1 MPDMNDR
8 SSLIKYGWLSLGAA
22 VLTMGLKTVGYLLT
36 QSVGLLS
43 DALES
48 GINLVAAFTALTALH
63 ISAQPPDEDH
73 AYGHQKVEYLSSGA
87 EGGLILLAAIAIA
100 VMAIQ
105 RLLNPQPIDHLSIGL
120 LIAAVASVINLVTA
134 LILIRVGRRERSI
147 ALEAD
152 GQHLMSDVWTSVGVL
167 IGVGAVGA
175 VGITG
180 WQILDPLVALIVAG
194 WIGYNGFKI
203 LKRSALGLIDTALPE
218 QDVAAIRAILERNGG
233 SETKY
238 HALRTRQAGSRS
250 FISMHIQT
258 PGDWSIQEGHDLL
271 ETIEREIREVIPSAT
286 VFTHIEPLEDPRS
299 WIDQDLDRSPE
310 TDLPEPS

>member
-1 MPDMNDR
+1 M
-8 SSLIKYGWLSLGAA
+8 KYAWLSLGAA
-22 VLTMGLKTVGYLLT
+22 VLTMGLKAVGYLLT

-87 EGGLILLAAIAIA
+87 EGGLISLAAIAIA

-105 RLLNPQPIDHLSIGL
+105 RLLNPQPIDHLSTGL
-120 LIAAVASVINLVTA
+120 LISAAASVINLVTA

-152 GQHLMSDVWTSVGVL
+152 GQHLMSDVWTSLGVL
-167 IGVGAVGA
+167 IGVGA

-286 VFTHIEPLEDPRS
+286 VFTHIEPIEDPRS

>member
-1 MPDMNDR
+1 M
-8 SSLIKYGWLSLGAA
+8 KYAWLSLGAA
-22 VLTMGLKTVGYLLT
+22 VLTMGLKAVGYLLT

-87 EGGLILLAAIAIA
+87 EGGLISLAAIAIA

-105 RLLNPQPIDHLSIGL
+105 RLLNPQPIDHLSTGL
-120 LIAAVASVINLVTA
+120 LISAAASVINLVTA

-167 IGVGAVGA
+167 IGVGA

-286 VFTHIEPLEDPRS
+286 VFTHIEPIEDPRS

>member
-1 MPDMNDR
+1 MQNMNDR
-8 SSLIKYGWLSLGAA
+8 TSLVKYAWLSLGAA
-22 VLTMGLKTVGYLLT
+22 VLTMGLKAVGYLLT

-87 EGGLILLAAIAIA
+87 EGGLISLAAIAIA

-105 RLLNPQPIDHLSIGL
+105 RLLNPQPIDHLSLGL
-120 LIAAVASVINLVTA
+120 LISAAASVINLGTA
-134 LILIRVGRRERSI
+134 LILIRVGRRRRSI

-152 GQHLMSDVWTSVGVL
+152 GQHLMTDVWTSAGVM
-167 IGVGAVGA
+167 IGVGAVGL
-175 VGITG
+175 TG
-180 WQILDPLVALIVAG
+180 WQVLDPLIALTVAG
-194 WIGYNGFKI
+194 WIGFNGYKI

-218 QDVAAIRAILERNGG
+218 QEVAAIRAVLERNCGPK
-233 SETKY
+233 TKY

-250 FISMHIQT
+250 FISMHIQV
-258 PGDWSIQEGHDLL
+258 PGDWSIQKGHDLL
-271 ETIEREIREVIPSAT
+271 EKIELEILEFIPSAT

-299 WIDQDLDRSPE
+299 WTDQDLDRTHRPNNNA
-310 TDLPEPS
+310 

>member
-1 MPDMNDR
+1 
-8 SSLIKYGWLSLGAA
+8 
-22 VLTMGLKTVGYLLT
+22 MGLKAVGYLLT

-87 EGGLILLAAIAIA
+87 EGGLISLAAIAIA

-105 RLLNPQPIDHLSIGL
+105 RLLNPQPIDHLSLGL
-120 LIAAVASVINLVTA
+120 LISAAASVINLVTA

-167 IGVGAVGA
+167 IGVGAVG
-175 VGITG
+175 ITG

-194 WIGYNGFKI
+194 WIGFNGFNI

-218 QDVAAIRAILERNGG
+218 QDVAAIRAILERNCG
-233 SETKY
+233 SKTKY

-250 FISMHIQT
+250 ELFWNATAAPKPSITHCAHARRDPAASSPCTFKHLAIGAFRKGMIYWKQSNVKSARLSPPRPSSPTSSHSKT
-258 PGDWSIQEGHDLL
+258 PAPGL
-271 ETIEREIREVIPSAT
+271 TRT
-286 VFTHIEPLEDPRS
+286 
-299 WIDQDLDRSPE
+299 WIGAQRPIF
-310 TDLPEPS
+310 PHRR

>member
-22 VLTMGLKTVGYLLT
+22 VLTMGLKAVGYLLT

-105 RLLNPQPIDHLSIGL
+105 RLLNPQPIDNLSIGL
-120 LIAAVASVINLVTA
+120 LIAAAASVINLVTGLILIRVASVINLVTG

-152 GQHLMSDVWTSVGVL
+152 GQHLMSDVWTSMGVL
-167 IGVGAVGA
+167 IGVGA

-180 WQILDPLVALIVAG
+180 WQILDPLVALVVAG

-218 QDVAAIRAILERNGG
+218 QDVAAIRAILERNCG

-238 HALRTRQAGSRS
+238 HALRTRQ
-250 FISMHIQT
+250 
-258 PGDWSIQEGHDLL
+258 
-271 ETIEREIREVIPSAT
+271 
-286 VFTHIEPLEDPRS
+286 FTGN
-299 WIDQDLDRSPE
+299 DR
-310 TDLPEPS
+310 T

>member
-1 MPDMNDR
+1 MPGMNDR
-8 SSLIKYGWLSLGAA
+8 SSLMKYAWLSLGAA
-22 VLTMGLKTVGYLLT
+22 VITMGLKAVGYLLT

-48 GINLVAAFTALTALH
+48 GINLAAAFTALAALH

-73 AYGHQKVEYLSSGA
+73 AYGHQKVEYLSSGV
-87 EGGLILLAAIAIA
+87 EGGLISLASIAIA

-105 RLLNPQPIDHLSIGL
+105 RLLNPLPIDRLSLGL
-120 LIAAVASVINLVTA
+120 LISASASAINLGTA
-134 LILIRVGRRERSI
+134 LVLIRVGRRRRSI

-152 GQHLMSDVWTSVGVL
+152 GQHLMSDVWTSMGVM
-167 IGVGAVGA
+167 IGVGA

-180 WQILDPLVALIVAG
+180 WQILDPLIALSVAG
-194 WIGYNGFKI
+194 WIGFNGYKI

-218 QDVAAIRAILERNGG
+218 QEVAAIQTILKRNCG
-233 SETKY
+233 SKTKY

-250 FISMHIQT
+250 FISMHIQA
-258 PGDWSIQEGHDLL
+258 PGDWSIQAGHDLL
-271 ETIEREIREVIPSAT
+271 ETVEREIREVIPAAT

-299 WIDQDLDRSPE
+299 WIDQDLDRDPE
-310 TDLPEPS
+310 TDLPESF

>member
-120 LIAAVASVINLVTA
+120 LIAAGASVINLVTA

-167 IGVGAVGA
+167 IGVGAVG
-175 VGITG
+175 ITG
-180 WQILDPLVALIVAG
+180 WQILDPLVALIVSG

>member
-120 LIAAVASVINLVTA
+120 LISAAASVINLVTA

-167 IGVGAVGA
+167 IGVGA

-310 TDLPEPS
+310 TDLPASS

>member
-120 LIAAVASVINLVTA
+120 LIAAGASVINLVTA

-167 IGVGAVGA
+167 IGVGA

-310 TDLPEPS
+310 TDLPESS

>member
-167 IGVGAVGA
+167 IGVGAVG
-175 VGITG
+175 ITG

-194 WIGYNGFKI
+194 WIGYNGFKV

-218 QDVAAIRAILERNGG
+218 QDVAAIQAVLERNCG

>member
-1 MPDMNDR
+1 MNDR
-8 SSLIKYGWLSLGAA
+8 TSLMKYAWLSLGAA
-22 VLTMGLKTVGYLLT
+22 VLTMGLKAVGYLLT

-120 LIAAVASVINLVTA
+120 LISAAASVINLVTA

-167 IGVGAVGA
+167 IGVGA

-218 QDVAAIRAILERNGG
+218 QDVAAIQAILERNGG

-310 TDLPEPS
+310 TNLPESH

>member
-120 LIAAVASVINLVTA
+120 LIAAAASVINLVTA

-152 GQHLMSDVWTSVGVL
+152 GQHLMSDVWTSMGVL
-167 IGVGAVGA
+167 IGVGA

-218 QDVAAIRAILERNGG
+218 QDVAAIRAILERNCG
-233 SETKY
+233 SKTKY

-250 FISMHIQT
+250 FISMHIQA
-258 PGDWSIQEGHDLL
+258 PGDWSIQQGHDLL

-310 TDLPEPS
+310 TDLPASS